1 MFKTIFSRLMITT
14 LITIS
19 LSFLAAGVLLYGFLV
34 EYAISEKE
42 KTLRHYAERI
52 IEMEKYLVR
61 NNNLIN
67 REIFKLNVEAY
78 GEDSSSIIFIIDNS
92 GEIMLVSLPQLRH
105 LEGERIEPQLVESLR
120 EGKEIK
126 IEGNLGNLLNETFLI
141 LGYPIKYNGRIIG
154 SVILNTP
161 LPELQRLSWEVYS
174 LFLKAVGISA
184 VIAVIFIYLMSR
196 RISHPLRDIGRVA
209 RQIAGGNFKARVR
222 TISNDEIGELGRTF
236 NYMAE
241 ALNNLEQVRKNF
253 IANVSHELRTPLTS
267 VAGFV
272 EGMMDGT
279 IPADKQQHYL
289 SIVKQE
295 VVRLTKLV
303 NDILDLAKVESGEAA
318 INPRVFNI
326 SELIKKSTVKFE
338 NQVSSKNINL
348 KIGLEDEDQPV
359 LADPDAIERVITN
372 LLDNAV
378 KFTPEG
384 GIINITAYRK
394 DQSVYIRVEDN
405 GEGID
410 KDDLPY
416 IWERFF
422 KTDKSRSKD
431 KTGTGLG
438 LAIVKNIV
446 QRHNQNIWV
455 ESELNRGSVFIFTL
469 EAYDGS

>member
-1 MFKTIFSRLMITT
+1 MITT

-19 LSFLAAGVLLYGFLV
+19 LSFLAAGILLYGFLV

-42 KTLRHYAERI
+42 KTLRHYAKRI
-52 IEMEKYLVR
+52 IEMQRYLVT

-78 GEDSSSIIFIIDNS
+78 GEDSSSIIFITDNS
-92 GEIMLVSLPQLRH
+92 GEIMLVSLPRLKY
-105 LEGERIEPQLVESLR
+105 LEGEKIEPQLIESLR

-141 LGYPIKYNGRIIG
+141 LGYPIRYNGRVVG

-161 LPELQRLSWEVYS
+161 LPELQRLSWEVYG
-174 LFLKAVGISA
+174 LFLKAIGISA
-184 VIAVIFIYLMSR
+184 VITIISIYIMSR
-196 RISHPLRDIGRVA
+196 RISRPLREIGRVA
-209 RQIAGGNFKARVR
+209 RQIAGGNFKARVKA
-222 TISNDEIGELGRTF
+222 ISNDEVGELGRTF

-241 ALNNLEQVRKNF
+241 ALNNLEQVRKSF

-289 SIVKQE
+289 TIVKQE
-295 VVRLTKLV
+295 VVRLTRLV
-303 NDILDLAKVESGEAA
+303 NDILDLAKVESGEVS

-326 SELIKKSTVKFE
+326 GELIRRSAVKFE

-348 KIGLEDEDQPV
+348 EIALEKEDQLV

-384 GIINITAYRK
+384 GIINITACCK
-394 DQSVYIRVEDN
+394 DQSIYVSIGDN
-405 GEGID
+405 GVGID

-431 KTGTGLG
+431 KIGTGLG

-455 ESELNRGSVFIFTL
+455 ESELDKGSVFTFTL
-469 EAYDGS
+469 QAYDGD